1 MESSIEK
8 KGSISRCANFVQN
21 TELSNES
28 KDYLVCLGM
37 VEDLSNKMHELLT
50 RDWGEENFNKEWD
63 KWRNVTDQLHSL
75 IMENF
80 KAKLIANLGDLT
92 TNKL

>member
-1 MESSIEK
+1 MASTIEK
-8 KGSISRCANFVQN
+8 KGSMNRCMNFVQN

-28 KDYLVCLGM
+28 KDYLVCIGM
-37 VEDLSNKMHELLT
+37 VEDLSNKMHELLA
-50 RDWGEENFNKEWD
+50 RDWGEECFTEEWD

-92 TNKL
+92 ANKL

>member
-1 MESSIEK
+1 MESTIEK
-8 KGSISRCANFVQN
+8 KGSMNRCVNFVQN

-37 VEDLSNKMHELLT
+37 VEDLSNKMHELLV
-50 RDWGEENFNKEWD
+50 RDWGEECFNEEWD

-80 KAKLIANLGDLT
+80 KAKLVANLSDLT

>member
-1 MESSIEK
+1 MESTIEK
-8 KGSISRCANFVQN
+8 KGSMNRCVNFVQN

-37 VEDLSNKMHELLT
+37 VEDLSNKMYELLV
-50 RDWGEENFNKEWD
+50 RDWGEECFNEEWD